1 MNTYTSERVRNI
13 VLLGHAG
20 SGKSTLAETMLFESG
35 TIARR
40 GTIIN
45 KNTISDFHPV
55 EKEKQRSVFSSLMTL
70 DWRGHKINL
79 IDTPGTLDF
88 SGESFGSL
96 KVSDTSIFVLDA
108 ERGVEVGTEMFWKQA
123 ANYQSIPIFVVNKID
138 AAKADFDRT
147 VQMAK
152 ERFGREVVAL
162 QYPYE
167 QGEGFHAI
175 IDVLKMTMYEFPE
188 AGVKPDKLPIPE
200 SHKDRAQLLH
210 NELIEIIAENDETLM
225 DVYFEKGTLDEDE
238 LIDGLRTCMLNRQIF
253 PLFCV
258 SAERNMGSGRLMGF
272 IDAVAPT
279 PLEVKGPELE
289 SGEELTS
296 DKDGKAGIFIF
307 KTYTEDHVG
316 DLMYFRV
323 YNGSVKSGM
332 DLVNATTGNTSRL
345 STLFVSQG
353 GKREEVSELKTGDI
367 GAVVK
372 LKDAAFGDT
381 LHEKGFDLKL
391 KPIEFPQPSIRMAV
405 KSVKKG
411 DEDKI
416 GMALNQLHREDP
428 SLYVQHSQEL
438 RQMLVG
444 GLGEEHLAVI
454 KHSLSNRFKLD
465 VEFIEPRI
473 PYRETIT
480 KPVKTSYKHKKQSG
494 GAGQY
499 GEVHMLVEPWFDDMP
514 PPPEITVRDIQ
525 VHELPWGGK
534 FIFQNCIVGGV
545 IDNRFMPAI
554 TKGIMDK
561 LENGPLSGCR
571 ARDIRVSVFDGSMH
585 SVDSNEAAFKTAGMM
600 AFKKAF
606 LDAAPQLLE
615 PIYNVNVLV
624 PSEFM
629 GDVMGDL
636 STRRGQIQGMDSEGS
651 LQTIHARVPLS
662 EMNRYYTQLKSMTQG
677 RANYSME
684 YAEYAPVPRDVQERV
699 MRETLALEV
708 EA

>member
-20 SGKSTLAETMLFESG
+20 SGKTTLAETMLFESG

-40 GTIIN
+40 GTI
-45 KNTISDFHPV
+45 TAGTTVSDFHPI
-55 EKEKQRSVFSSLMTL
+55 EKEKQKSVFSSLMTL

-88 SGESFGSL
+88 SGETFGSL

-123 ANYQSIPIFVVNKID
+123 ANYQSIPIFVINKVD
-138 AAKADFDRT
+138 HPKADFD
-147 VQMAK
+147 QALEMAK

-188 AGVKPDKLPIPE
+188 DGGKPAKLPIPD

-210 NELIEIIAENDETLM
+210 NELIEIIAENDESLM
-225 DVYFEKGTLDEDE
+225 DVYFDKGTLDEDE

-253 PLFCV
+253 PVFCM

-272 IDAVAPT
+272 IDAVAPN
-279 PLEVKGPELE
+279 PNEVAGPELVDG
-289 SGEELTS
+289 GEHTADPE
-296 DKDGKAGIFIF
+296 GKAGIFIF
-307 KTYTEDHVG
+307 KTYSEEHVG

-332 DLVNATTGNTSRL
+332 DLVNASNGNSSRL

-353 GKREEVSELKTGDI
+353 SKREEVSVLNTGDI

-372 LKDAAFGDT
+372 LKDSGFGDT
-381 LHEKGFDLKL
+381 LHEKGFDFILKS
-391 KPIEFPQPSIRMAV
+391 IEYPAPTVRMAI
-405 KSVKKG
+405 KSLKTG

-428 SLYVQHSQEL
+428 SLYVEHSQEL
-438 RQMLVG
+438 KQMIVG
-444 GLGEEHLAVI
+444 GQGEEHLAAI
-454 KHSLSNRFKLD
+454 KHSLANRFKLD
-465 VEFIEPRI
+465 TEFIEPRI

-480 KPVKTSYKHKKQSG
+480 KGVKSHYKHKKQSG

-499 GEVHMLVEPWFDDMP
+499 GEVYMLVEPWYEDMP
-514 PPPEITVRDIQ
+514 PPAEIQVRDVQ
-525 VHELPWGGK
+525 THELPWGGK
-534 FIFQNCIVGGV
+534 FVFQNCIVGGV

-554 TKGIMDK
+554 VKGVMEK
-561 LENGPLSGCR
+561 LESGPLSGCR

-585 SVDSNEAAFKTAGMM
+585 SVDSNEAAFKTAGLM
-600 AFKKAF
+600 AFKQAF
-606 LDAAPQLLE
+606 MDASPQLLE
-615 PIYNVNVLV
+615 PVYNVEVLV

-636 STRRGQIQGMDSEGS
+636 STRRGQILGMDSEGS
-651 LQTIHARVPLS
+651 LQTIRARVPLS
-662 EMNRYYTQLKSMTQG
+662 EMNRYYTHLKSITQG
-677 RANYSME
+677 RATYHME
-684 YAEYAPVPRDVQERV
+684 FSEYAPVPRDIQERV
-699 MRETLALEV
+699 MRETMEME